1 VVFVES
7 SWTPMDNAQAACRVH
22 RIGQKDGVV
31 ARMLSAAGTVD
42 DLINGLLVRKAREF
56 TQLFDTQGDQA

>member
-1 VVFVES
+1 
-7 SWTPMDNAQAACRVH
+7 MDNAQAACRVH

-56 TQLFDTQGDQA
+56 TQLFDTEGEKT